1 MPIYMDV
8 HIVPGCKAKGV
19 AEAHRLDTMLQED
32 FGCKCMTYWIDEE
45 RESIFCLIEAPEKK
59 AVEEMHNQAHGLIPH
74 KIIEV
79 NTNIVESFLGRIFDP
94 SDAKI
99 TDEGLKVFRDPSF
112 RTLLVTS
119 ITDPVVLQN
128 KHGRDAITDT
138 LDRINNL
145 VRRFTVRYEGREVE
159 HDGHGFIVSFVSAS
173 NAVSCALQI
182 QKEIA
187 PDVANTV
194 GFRIAIN
201 CGEPI
206 EQSNRLFGDTV
217 QLAKNICTIARAN
230 QVAITSAVKDLV
242 AKDFQKGVNNFFNLS
257 PQDENFLKQL
267 FSQLEENWQNADFDV
282 DDYCRAMA
290 MSRSQLYRKTISLT
304 GMSPNILLKEFRLE
318 AARDMMKKQRLNIAQ
333 VTFNSGFT
341 SPSYFTKCFRKK
353 YGLLPMAYVE
363 LLH

>member
-1 MPIYMDV
+1 MDV
-8 HIVPGCKAKGV
+8 HIVPGCKARDV
-19 AEAHRLDTMLQED
+19 AEAHRADTMLQEE

-59 AVEEMHNQAHGLIPH
+59 AVEEMHNQAHGLVPH
-74 KIIEV
+74 RIIEV

-94 SDAKI
+94 SDAEI
-99 TDEGLKVFRDPSF
+99 TDDGLKVFQDPSF
-112 RTLLVTS
+112 RILLVTN
-119 ITDPVVLQN
+119 ITDPLVLQN
-128 KHGRDAITDT
+128 KLGKEEATEL
-138 LDRINNL
+138 LDGINNI
-145 VRRFTVRYEGREVE
+145 VRKMAVRYEGREVE
-159 HDGHGFIVSFVSAS
+159 HDGNGFIVSFSSAS
-173 NAVSCALQI
+173 KAVSCAMHI
-182 QKEIA
+182 QREVTPEA
-187 PDVANTV
+187 AGTA

-206 EQSNRLFGDTV
+206 EKSNRLFGDTI

-230 QVAITSAVKDLV
+230 QVAITSAVIDLV
-242 AKDFQKGVNNFFNLS
+242 SKDFQKGVTNFFSLS

-318 AARDMMKKQRLNIAQ
+318 AARDMMRKQRLNIAQ

-363 LLH
+363 LLQ